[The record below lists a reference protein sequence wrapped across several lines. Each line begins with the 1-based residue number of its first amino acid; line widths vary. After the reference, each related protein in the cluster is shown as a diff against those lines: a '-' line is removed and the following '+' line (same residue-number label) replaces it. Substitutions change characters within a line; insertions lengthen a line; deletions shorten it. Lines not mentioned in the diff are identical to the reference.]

1 MGNIHRTDSNGLDLQ
16 VHRATIQS
24 VRNALGKNL
33 PDKKMT
39 ISKSEIE
46 SFSSERLML
55 EKKLDLQK
63 KVEELNESIANS
75 GKEIRFKY
83 NDDAEELYVEVID
96 KATQEVIASLPP
108 EFLIELSIKM
118 KELIGMFLDEKI

>member
-1 MGNIHRTDSNGLDLQ
+1 MSSIHRTDTAGIDLQ
-16 VHRATIQS
+16 VHRATIHSLKNVLIKEHQDKTNS
-24 VRNALGKNL
+24 GIEAL
-33 PDKKMT
+33 D
-39 ISKSEIE
+39 
-46 SFSSERLML
+46 SERLRSR
-55 EKKLDLQK
+55 EKQDLQK
-63 KVEELNESIANS
+63 KVQELNESIANS

-83 NDDAEELYVEVID
+83 NDEAGDLYVEVID

>member
-1 MGNIHRTDSNGLDLQ
+1 MGNIHRTDSNRLDLQ

-24 VRNALGKNL
+24 IRNVLAKDL
-33 PDKKMT
+33 PDKKAV

-46 SFSSERLML
+46 ALTSDRTRL
-55 EKKLDLQK
+55 EDKQDLQK
-63 KVEELNESIANS
+63 KVAELNESIASS

-83 NDDAEELYVEVID
+83 NDEAEELYVEVID

>member
-1 MGNIHRTDSNGLDLQ
+1 MSSIHRTDTAGLDLQ
-16 VHRATIQS
+16 VHRAKIHSLKNVLIKEHQDKTNSGIE
-24 VRNALGKNL
+24 AL
-33 PDKKMT
+33 D
-39 ISKSEIE
+39 
-46 SFSSERLML
+46 SERLRSR
-55 EKKLDLQK
+55 EKQDLQK
-63 KVEELNESIANS
+63 KVQELNESIANS

-83 NDDAEELYVEVID
+83 NDEAEDLYVEVID